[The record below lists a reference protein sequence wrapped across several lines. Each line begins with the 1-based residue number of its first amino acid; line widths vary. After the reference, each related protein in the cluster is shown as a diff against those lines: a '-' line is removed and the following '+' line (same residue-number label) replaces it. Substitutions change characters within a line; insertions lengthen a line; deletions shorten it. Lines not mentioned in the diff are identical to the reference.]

1 MLRLNDSTLRLPH
14 AQLMILLGHSWTVI
28 SLSFSADGT
37 LLASAD
43 VYSSVRIWDVVQ
55 GSQVALIPVDVVSG
69 VALCVAWLCGW
80 SGSQVALIPEDVAS
94 GLGEW
99 PSVQYVKACSCWTLA
114 WGHPAPI
121 DSIVN
126 KCSQGVQC
134 YTAALSPDGR
144 VLAAGWNDNIMIWN
158 WMTGEEVGS
167 GMMGAGGV
175 PPSGDGRK
183 GPSL

>member
-1 MLRLNDSTLRLPH
+1 MPIHPFTLSH
-14 AQLMILLGHSWTVI
+14 
-28 SLSFSADGT
+28 
-37 LLASAD
+37 
-43 VYSSVRIWDVVQ
+43 
-55 GSQVALIPVDVVSG
+55 
-69 VALCVAWLCGW
+69 
-80 SGSQVALIPEDVAS
+80 
-94 GLGEW
+94 
-99 PSVQYVKACSCWTLA
+99 
-114 WGHPAPI
+114 
-121 DSIVN
+121 
-126 KCSQGVQC
+126 QGVQC